1 MRDHRSADQLSEEES
16 LKLRKLRETLR
27 GMNSV
32 LVAFSG
38 GADSSL
44 LAAVAQQEL
53 GERAHAVTA
62 LSCLL
67 PGDDLER
74 AKRVAEE
81 IGITHHVIELD
92 VLSIPEVRENA
103 VDRCYVCK
111 KNMLIRLID
120 LAEDMGLSQV
130 VEGSNTD
137 DDGDYRPGSRAVAEL
152 GIRSPLREAGMSKSD
167 VRSISRKLGLSTWD
181 RAASACLASRFPY
194 GTVLD
199 KKKLRAV
206 DEAERFLRQLGFSQ
220 CRVRVHD
227 SVARIEVP
235 SSDLELIIQQ
245 RDAIVSHLKKQGYLY
260 VALDLEGY
268 SVGSM
273 NRPIGR

>member
-130 VEGSNTD
+130 VEEQH
-137 DDGDYRPGSRAVAEL
+137 R
-152 GIRSPLREAGMSKSD
+152 
-167 VRSISRKLGLSTWD
+167 
-181 RAASACLASRFPY
+181 
-194 GTVLD
+194 
-199 KKKLRAV
+199 
-206 DEAERFLRQLGFSQ
+206 
-220 CRVRVHD
+220 
-227 SVARIEVP
+227 
-235 SSDLELIIQQ
+235 
-245 RDAIVSHLKKQGYLY
+245 
-260 VALDLEGY
+260 
-268 SVGSM
+268 
-273 NRPIGR
+273 